1 MRKKNW
7 KEYNLIIIGTLL
19 TSESSNCHSIRW
31 VKQRPLQLIFGWV
44 AHALSH
50 FLWKTSFFRQTNP
63 TQKQQQHKS
72 CHFGIILLEYIL
84 GKHIRQ
90 QLTSKLEEALTPAL
104 VHWFPFVNRHPQGVW
119 LLESYFPN
127 GDLPSRRIKLGTMS
141 VCYHRPIAVNI
152 NEVLKTGEPQP
163 RSQYRRVD

>member
-1 MRKKNW
+1 MGGPSPFPLSLKK
-7 KEYNLIIIGTLL
+7 L
-19 TSESSNCHSIRW
+19 
-31 VKQRPLQLIFGWV
+31 VAFGN
-44 AHALSH
+44 
-50 FLWKTSFFRQTNP
+50 RNP
-63 TQKQQQHKS
+63 TQMQQQHKS

-90 QLTSKLEEALTPAL
+90 QLKSKLEEALTPVL
-104 VHWFPFVNRHPQGVW
+104 VHWFPFVDRHPQGVS